1 MMKFSRQ
8 LSVQSVD
15 GQRLPGFGQ
24 NTMRTRKY
32 ITVQYVG
39 NLGTI
44 EDYVLI
50 SLLSMGELKGH
61 EIS

>member
-1 MMKFSRQ
+1 
-8 LSVQSVD
+8 
-15 GQRLPGFGQ
+15 
-24 NTMRTRKY
+24 MRTRKY

-39 NLGTI
+39 NLGII

-50 SLLSMGELKGH
+50 SLLSIGELKEH